1 MRPQKGSLR
10 TASSRIQTDGARLA
24 QAPALKPRKGS
35 SGRGPL
41 PPGSRIGIIGGG
53 QLGRMI
59 AIAAAHMG
67 YRVSVLDPDP
77 DCPAAQVADDCIA
90 SPYEDRDAAR
100 ALAHRSDVVT
110 YEFENVDA
118 GAIDAAEVLALL
130 RPSSKVLRIAQD
142 RISEKGTLSEA
153 GFPVAPYRPVETAD
167 ELADSIARV
176 GLPAVLKT
184 ARMGYDGKGQ
194 SVLRSAEDAGA
205 AFAHLGGSGGLILEQ
220 FVPFEKELSVICA
233 RDARGET
240 RAFPCAE
247 NIHVNG
253 ILDVSIAPAR
263 VPEATAR
270 EAANLAGAIADRL
283 GVVGLIAVEM
293 FLTVD
298 GSLLVNELA
307 PRPHN
312 SGHYTIEACAT
323 SQFGQLVRILC
334 NLPMGDPAMPR
345 PAVMVNMLGDLWL
358 QAGKDPDFAGAL
370 SLPGVSL
377 HLYGK
382 SEVRAGR
389 KMGHITAVAPDV
401 EDALSLAIEARK
413 IASRT

>member
-1 MRPQKGSLR
+1 
-10 TASSRIQTDGARLA
+10 
-24 QAPALKPRKGS
+24 
-35 SGRGPL
+35 
-41 PPGSRIGIIGGG
+41 
-53 QLGRMI
+53 MI

-77 DCPAAQVADDCIA
+77 ACPAAQVADDCIV
-90 SPYEDRDAAR
+90 SPYEDRAAAR
-100 ALAHRSDVVT
+100 ALARRCDVVT

-118 GAIDAAEVLALL
+118 GSIDAAEDLALL
-130 RPSSKVLRIAQD
+130 HPSSEVLRVAQD
-142 RISEKGTLSEA
+142 RIREKGTLSEA
-153 GFPVAPYRPVETAD
+153 GFPVAPYRPIGTAD
-167 ELADSIARV
+167 DLAGSIGSV

-194 SVLRSAEDAGA
+194 SVLRSAGDAQA
-205 AFAHLGGSGGLILEQ
+205 AFGNLGGSGGLILEQ
-220 FVPFEKELSVICA
+220 FVPFERELSVVCA

-240 RAFPCAE
+240 KAFPCAE

-270 EAANLAGAIADRL
+270 EAAGLAGAIADRL
-283 GVVGLIAVEM
+283 GVVGLLAVEM

-298 GSLLVNELA
+298 GRLLVNELA

-323 SQFGQLVRILC
+323 SQFEQLVRVLC
-334 NLPMGDPAMPR
+334 NLPMGDPVMPR
-345 PAVMVNMLGDLWL
+345 PAVMVNLLGDVWTR
-358 QAGKDPDFAGAL
+358 AGGDPDFAGAL
-370 SLPGVSL
+370 SAPGVSL

-389 KMGHITAVAPDV
+389 KMGHITAVASDV
-401 EDALSLAIEARK
+401 EDALSIAIEARR
-413 IASRT
+413 IASRA